1 MSTNILYPYTLEKK
15 GDMIKL
21 EIMPKRTHNPL
32 NILYIVVM
40 ILSSISIVG
49 CTSSLFLID
58 FFTSKDYLALI
69 SVIIGSLLFLVL
81 AFYLLKWER
90 KGNEIFILHP
100 NKLENVV
107 TIKSFKTEKHIFDF
121 EKLEIGYQSGEYFS
135 TEEEASLLGVEL
147 DLEKVVGNYPI
158 QFYMD
163 DGLQVVDSERKIPI
177 EVIRK
182 IKEEYLLNHNNLSDQ
197 QQAENQPTR

>member
-100 NKLENVV
+100 NKLENIV
-107 TIKSFKTEKHIFDF
+107 TIKPFKTEKHIFDF

-182 IKEEYLLNHNNLSDQ
+182 IKEEYLLNQNNLSDQ
-197 QQAENQPTR
+197 QQAKNQPTK